1 MIFHSADFV
10 MELPLNA
17 FDVAVE
23 VAAGIAD
30 VVDTDRAADTVGGML
45 LGHELQ
51 QLRDGD
57 AVQKEVD

>member
-1 MIFHSADFV
+1 
-10 MELPLNA
+10 MELPLSA

-45 LGHELQ
+45 LEHELQ

-57 AVQKEVD
+57 AAQKEVD